1 MFGSCINV
9 TGGEMGG
16 GSMKGKV
23 YFIFMLGFG
32 LILGLSA
39 YYGGMAQEHKVT
51 MHDLPCLDEQ
61 KNVIQG
67 LKCSGEVYSGEG
79 KKYLERSEEYSQAMF
94 WYILLSIPVGALLFA
109 GLFMI
114 TEIN

>member
-1 MFGSCINV
+1 MMSKI
-9 TGGEMGG
+9 
-16 GSMKGKV
+16 

-39 YYGGMAQEHKVT
+39 YYSGMAQEHKVT

-67 LKCSGEVYSGEG
+67 LKCSGEVYSSEGE
-79 KKYLERSEEYSQAMF
+79 KYLERSEEYSQAMF
-94 WYILLSIPVGALLFA
+94 WYILFFVPFVALLFF
-109 GLFMI
+109 GLFAI
-114 TEIN
+114 TERD